1 MKGFSR
7 KLIPLLALVAALAL
21 FSDVRASE
29 EGADD
34 VEFLMVQNCLSGKFD
49 GQVLTMKGVGAT
61 LLFANRPDR
70 VTAHL
75 KTSDF
80 IGMWGEGEDSLAED
94 PPNATI
100 SIFHEGGV
108 SSVVVM
114 LSDPVYKKG
123 TLKYTAKVLDGD
135 MPAKFKEASLFI
147 DMFGRAAMLVTGL
160 AVGTA
165 VGSASSKQTTTYTQP
180 ATGTSGS
187 TTEMGALQ
195 QNLQQLK
202 SMESQ
207 GLITEE
213 EYEKKKKEL
222 LKKY

>member
-7 KLIPLLALVAALAL
+7 KLIPLLALVAALAF

-49 GQVLTMKGVGAT
+49 GQVLTMKGVGTT

-70 VTAHL
+70 ITAHL

-94 PPNATI
+94 PPNATL
-100 SIFHEGGV
+100 SIFLEDGV

-123 TLKYTAKVLDGD
+123 TLKYTTKVLDGD

-165 VGSASSKQTTTYTQP
+165 VGSASSKQTTTYVQP

-207 GLITEE
+207 GLISEE
-213 EYEKKKKEL
+213 EYEKKKQEL

>member
-1 MKGFSR
+1 
-7 KLIPLLALVAALAL
+7 
-21 FSDVRASE
+21 
-29 EGADD
+29 
-34 VEFLMVQNCLSGKFD
+34 MVQNCLSGKFD
-49 GQVLTMKGVGAT
+49 GQVLTMKGVGPT
-61 LLFANRPDR
+61 LLFANRPER

-75 KTSDF
+75 RTSDF
-80 IGMWGEGEDSLAED
+80 IGMWGEGENSLAED
-94 PPNATI
+94 PPNATL
-100 SIFHEGGV
+100 SIFQEDGV
-108 SSVVVM
+108 SSVVVV

-147 DMFGRAAMLVTGL
+147 DMFGRAALLVTGL

-207 GLITEE
+207 GLISEE
-213 EYEKKKKEL
+213 EYEKKKQEL